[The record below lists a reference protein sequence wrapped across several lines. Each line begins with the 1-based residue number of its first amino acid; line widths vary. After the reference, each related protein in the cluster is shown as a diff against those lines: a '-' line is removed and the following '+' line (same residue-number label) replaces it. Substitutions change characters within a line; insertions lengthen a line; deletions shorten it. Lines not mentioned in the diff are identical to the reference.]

1 MTWAEIIRNVVV
13 GTGIEVDLNRLI
25 AVIERASA
33 DLDDAEG
40 LHGIYD
46 SATRRFPFVDALERE
61 LKSHH
66 ADWEPTFLAQVRA
79 AFYGLPRIL
88 DRVRIYNKGEELRK
102 TIINRTL
109 GQMEKEAQIIE
120 TFKPGRPQCPR
131 CGSQRLDT
139 RKTTVSGTNQYE
151 RLCLACGDMQ
161 EWEDGVA
168 LWKAMSSGNR
178 ED

>member
-1 MTWAEIIRNVVV
+1 MTWAEIIKNVVV
-13 GTGIEVDLNRLI
+13 GTGIEVDVNRLS

-33 DLDDAEG
+33 DIDEPEDL
-40 LHGIYD
+40 LGIYD
-46 SATRRFPFVDALERE
+46 SVTRRVPFLDALERE
-61 LKSHH
+61 LRAHH
-66 ADWEPTFLAQVRA
+66 GTWEPAFLARA
-79 AFYGLPRIL
+79 RAVFRTLPRLIN
-88 DRVRIYNKGEELRK
+88 RI
-102 TIINRTL
+102 RTL
-109 GQMEKEAQIIE
+109 GKGALRTRVIHDLLSWMEEEAQIIE
-120 TFKPGRPQCPR
+120 TFQPGRPQCPR

-168 LWKAMSSGNR
+168 LWKAMSS